1 MAAPQLDKFER
12 LFEQMSDES
21 ALTEDD
27 FGSDDILAAEL
38 SLGLLSGDALTHAKR
53 RARTDLR
60 FSSLVEDWD
69 IHFSTLT
76 ETIEPVAPP
85 KGLFDKITAQAYP
98 ESAQRI
104 WHKLGILPAF
114 IGAGAAALVLIL
126 ALQFGNYMQPATPV
140 ASLVAEMVAEDES
153 IIVAAAFVEPSNT
166 LFVEWQVGERL
177 PDRDVELWLVAE
189 GEAISLGVLS
199 KEGKITEVSVPE
211 ELRSLLIGGALAV
224 SDEPLGG
231 SPTGVATGA
240 VLAVGAIT
248 TL

>member
-1 MAAPQLDKFER
+1 MAAPQPIKFER
-12 LFEQMSDES
+12 LFEQMSTES
-21 ALTEDD
+21 TLDEDD
-27 FGSDDILAAEL
+27 FGGDDILAAEL
-38 SLGLLSGDALTHAKR
+38 SLGLLSGDALIHAER
-53 RARTDLR
+53 CARTDMR
-60 FSSLVEDWD
+60 FAGLVEDWD

-76 ETIEPVAPP
+76 ETIAPVAPP
-85 KGLFDKITAQAYP
+85 KGLFKKIAAQAYP

-140 ASLVAEMVAEDES
+140 PSLVAEMIAEDES
-153 IIVAAAFVEPSNT
+153 IIVAAAYVEDSNT

-177 PDRDVELWLVAE
+177 PDRGVELWLVAGDE
-189 GEAISLGVLS
+189 VLSMGVLS
-199 KEGKITEVSVPE
+199 NEDLVTEISVPE
-211 ELRSLLIGGALAV
+211 ELRSLLIDGALALT
-224 SDEPLGG
+224 DEPIGG

-240 VLAVGAIT
+240 LLAVGPIT

>member
-1 MAAPQLDKFER
+1 
-12 LFEQMSDES
+12 MSNES
-21 ALTEDD
+21 IIPEDN
-27 FGSDDILAAEL
+27 DDVLAAEL

-60 FSSLVEDWD
+60 FASLVEDWD

-76 ETIEPVAPP
+76 DTISPVTPP
-85 KGLFDKITAQAYP
+85 NGLLDKIKAQAYP
-98 ESAQRI
+98 ESPQRI
-104 WHKLGILPAF
+104 WRKLGILPAF
-114 IGAGAAALVLIL
+114 IGAGAAAFVLIL
-126 ALQFGNYMQPATPV
+126 AMQFGNYLQPATPV

-153 IIVAAAFVEPSNT
+153 IVVAAAYVDNSNT

-177 PDRDVELWLVAE
+177 PNRDVELWLVAD

-199 KEGKITEVSVPE
+199 KEGKVTEVLVPT
-211 ELRSLLIGGALAV
+211 ELRSLLIDGALAV

-231 SPTGVATGA
+231 SPTGFATGA

>member
-1 MAAPQLDKFER
+1 MAAPQPIKFER
-12 LFEQMSDES
+12 LFEQMSTES
-21 ALTEDD
+21 TLLEDD
-27 FGSDDILAAEL
+27 FGGDDILAAEL
-38 SLGLLSGDALTHAKR
+38 SLGLLSGDALTHAQR

-60 FSSLVEDWD
+60 FASLVEDWD

-76 ETIEPVAPP
+76 ETIAEVTPP
-85 KGLFDKITAQAYP
+85 KGLFKKITEQAYP

-140 ASLVAEMVAEDES
+140 PSLVAEMIAEDES
-153 IIVAAAFVEPSNT
+153 IIVAAAYVDDSNT

-177 PDRDVELWLVAE
+177 PDRDVELWLFAE

-199 KEGKITEVSVPE
+199 KEGKVTEFSVPE
-211 ELRSLLIGGALAV
+211 ELRSLLIDGALAV
-224 SDEPLGG
+224 SDEPVGG
-231 SPTGVATGA
+231 SPTGVVTGA